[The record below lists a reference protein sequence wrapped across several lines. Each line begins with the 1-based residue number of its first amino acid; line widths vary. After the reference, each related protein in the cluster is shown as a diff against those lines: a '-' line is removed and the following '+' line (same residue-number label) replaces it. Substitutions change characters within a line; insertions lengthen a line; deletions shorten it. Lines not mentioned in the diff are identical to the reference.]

1 MTTIRDLVSRG
12 YTSDRIGLEL
22 ELESEKAQP
31 LGWVDKQSMWT
42 VHNDGSLRQNGV
54 EYVFNNPLWGG
65 DIDAALQAFEDN
77 TKGVKF
83 IDTGYGST
91 HVHYNVGNLYT
102 TEVMSIVVG
111 WSILEDAFLTVCKP
125 SRDGNNFAQRFNVL
139 NQLVNV
145 LSTQYTSGGNRIERL
160 FTGISPDYWKYANL
174 NLATIRGLGTL
185 EFRPYHSTWDIKE
198 IRSWIDRIVSFCKG
212 MVAIGDPVQVLEEAD
227 RNLEAFISK
236 YAGVPATEKLIDLTR
251 RNISTA
257 FRLAYVVDK
266 WEDVKTLRASP
277 WKKSQKKGYKDIV
290 MDDSA
295 RTIELETIRPGDT
308 FTPNPAWSNPLN
320 APPRAPMHRSAEE
333 IQAQIARERVVL
345 QAFTRAATGTGGLG
359 GATGTRTG
367 GVSLA
372 QTLNEASQAIPAEP
386 QRPAR
391 PQRRPVVDE
400 MPAFRPGSED
410 PDDTSNF

>member
-1 MTTIRDLVSRG
+1 VTTIRDLVSRG

-266 WEDVKTLRASP
+266 WEDVKALRASSQ
-277 WKKSQKKGYKDIV
+277 KKSQKKGYKDIV
-290 MDDSA
+290 MDDPV
-295 RTIELETIRPGDT
+295 RTIDLETIR
-308 FTPNPAWSNPLN
+308 
-320 APPRAPMHRSAEE
+320 RSAEE
-333 IQAQIARERVVL
+333 IQAQIARERETL
-345 QAFTRAATGTGGLG
+345 RAFARAATGTGGLG

-372 QTLNEASQAIPAEP
+372 QTLNEASQAIPDQPP
-386 QRPAR
+386 QPVSPAR
-391 PQRRPVVDE
+391 VRVTDHIWVD
-400 MPAFRPGSED
+400 D
-410 PDDTSNF
+410 PTDENF

>member
-12 YTSDRIGLEL
+12 YISDRIGLEL

-266 WEDVKTLRASP
+266 WEDVKALRASSQ
-277 WKKSQKKGYKDIV
+277 KKSQKKGYKDIV
-290 MDDSA
+290 MDDPV
-295 RTIELETIRPGDT
+295 RTIDLETIR
-308 FTPNPAWSNPLN
+308 
-320 APPRAPMHRSAEE
+320 RSAEE
-333 IQAQIARERVVL
+333 IQAQIARERETL
-345 QAFTRAATGTGGLG
+345 RAFARAATGTGGLG

-372 QTLNEASQAIPAEP
+372 QTLNEASQAIPDQPP
-386 QRPAR
+386 QPVSPAR
-391 PQRRPVVDE
+391 VRVTDHIWVD
-400 MPAFRPGSED
+400 D
-410 PDDTSNF
+410 PTDENF

>member
-1 MTTIRDLVSRG
+1 VTTIRDLVSRG

-266 WEDVKTLRASP
+266 WEDVKALRASSQ
-277 WKKSQKKGYKDIV
+277 KKSQKKGYKDIV
-290 MDDSA
+290 MDDPV
-295 RTIELETIRPGDT
+295 RTIDLETIR
-308 FTPNPAWSNPLN
+308 
-320 APPRAPMHRSAEE
+320 RSAEE
-333 IQAQIARERVVL
+333 IQAQIARERETL
-345 QAFTRAATGTGGLG
+345 QQFASTVTGAGGLG

-400 MPAFRPGSED
+400 MPAFWPGSED

>member
-266 WEDVKTLRASP
+266 WEDVKALRASSQ
-277 WKKSQKKGYKDIV
+277 KKSQKKGYKDIV
-290 MDDSA
+290 MDDPV
-295 RTIELETIRPGDT
+295 RTIDLETIR
-308 FTPNPAWSNPLN
+308 
-320 APPRAPMHRSAEE
+320 RSAEE
-333 IQAQIARERVVL
+333 IQAQIARERETL
-345 QAFTRAATGTGGLG
+345 RAFARAATGTGGLG

-372 QTLNEASQAIPAEP
+372 QTLNEASQAIPDQPP
-386 QRPAR
+386 QPVSPAR
-391 PQRRPVVDE
+391 VRVTDHIWVD
-400 MPAFRPGSED
+400 D
-410 PDDTSNF
+410 PTDENF